1 MDRKKRPEKPA
12 AAAPQPAPSPWSPFT
27 HRAFAVVWTATLISN
42 VGAWMYAAACGW
54 LMTSLNP
61 SPLMVSL
68 VQVAT
73 SLPMFLFAMPAGA
86 LTDGLD
92 KRRFLIW
99 GEVATTAAAAVF
111 AGLVWLHM
119 ITATRLLIFSFLVA
133 AGGALTAPGWQAV
146 TPLLVPKRE
155 LQPAVAANSVGIN
168 ISRVLGPALG
178 GLFLGWFGL
187 AAPFVINA
195 VSNLAVVGALAWW
208 SPPQRA
214 SSQLPP
220 EHLWSAIATGLRHA
234 RYNGPL
240 AATLIRSG
248 GFFVFASAYWALLPL
263 VARSQI
269 AGGPTLYGI
278 LLGVIGA
285 AAVGG
290 ALALPWLNRRLGPD
304 RLAVAGALGT
314 AAATALFGLAHDVAV
329 ALLASAVAGASW
341 IASLSSLNI
350 SAQVALPEW
359 VRGRGLA
366 LYVTVMFGAL
376 SLGSLIWGEAA
387 SRLGVSSALY
397 IAAAGGVA
405 AVMALRRWK
414 LHTGAGLD
422 LSPAMHWPAPI
433 TTGDFDHDRGP
444 VLVAVTYRIDPPN
457 REPFLEALKALG
469 RERRRD
475 GSYRWSVFEDPADK
489 TRFVEVF
496 MDDSWLDHLRHH
508 ERVTNADRTLE
519 EAVRRFQ
526 VGEGPQ
532 TSHLLAAQPG
542 RRRR

>member
-1 MDRKKRPEKPA
+1 LETDNRPDEPAPA
-12 AAAPQPAPSPWSPFT
+12 APRPTPSPWSPFT
-27 HRAFAVVWTATLISN
+27 HSAFAVIWTATLVSN
-42 VGAWMYAAACGW
+42 VGSWMYSAACGW
-54 LMTSLNP
+54 LMTSLDP

-92 KRRFLIW
+92 KRRFLFW

-111 AGLVWLHM
+111 AVLVWLHM
-119 ITATRLLIFSFLVA
+119 ITATRLLVFSFLVA

-146 TPLLVPKRE
+146 TPLLVPRRE
-155 LQPAVAANSVGIN
+155 LTPAVAANSVGVN

-195 VSNLAVVGALAWW
+195 ASNLAVVGALAWW
-208 SPPQRA
+208 RPPKRA
-214 SSQLPP
+214 LSQLPP
-220 EHLWSAIATGLRHA
+220 EHLWSAITTGLRYA
-234 RYNGPL
+234 RYNEPL
-240 AATLIRSG
+240 SATLIRSG
-248 GFFVFASAYWALLPL
+248 GFFIFASAYWALLPL

-269 AGGPTLYGI
+269 AGGPTLYGV

-285 AAVGG
+285 GAVSG

-304 RLAVAGALGT
+304 RLAVGGTLGT
-314 AAATALFGLAHDVAV
+314 AAAMALFGLAHDLPV
-329 ALLASAVAGASW
+329 ALLASALAGASW

-350 SAQVALPEW
+350 SAQIALPEW

-366 LYVTVMFGAL
+366 IYVTVMFGAL
-376 SLGSLIWGEAA
+376 SLGSVIWGAAA
-387 SRLGVSSALY
+387 STLGVSVALY
-397 IAAAGGVA
+397 IAAAGGAA
-405 AVMALRRWK
+405 AVVVLRRWK
-414 LHTGAGLD
+414 LHEGAGMD
-422 LSPAMHWPAPI
+422 LSPAQHWPAPI

-444 VLVAVTYRIDPPN
+444 VLVAVTYHIDPHN
-457 REPFLEALKALG
+457 RGPFLEAIKALG

-475 GSYRWSVFEDPADK
+475 GSYRWSVFEDPADN
-489 TRFVEVF
+489 TRFVEIF

-508 ERVTNADRTLE
+508 ERVTNADRSLE
-519 EAVRRFQ
+519 AEVRRFQ
-526 VGEGPQ
+526 VGEGPE
-532 TSHLLAAQPG
+532 TSHLLAATPG
-542 RRRR
+542 RR